1 VGQRGEGES
10 DQLDLIV
17 VPWPERQVS
26 QDSHQQDHDQ
36 DIRNC
41 ESAYAES
48 VSQSPRDWSFVTCN
62 TIKGLVD
69 RHQHQD
75 SLELPD
81 VIEVVSILKTNL

>member
-48 VSQSPRDWSFVTCN
+48 VSQPPR
-62 TIKGLVD
+62 D